1 MADVE
6 EKEGGFLARW
16 SERKIRIRGGIDPGG
31 VPSGPGAD
39 PAVASEE
46 EATEAEDAPVL
57 TDADMPTLESLDEGS
72 DYSGFLSPG
81 VSEELRRKALS
92 TLFHS
97 AGFNIADGLDD
108 YDEDFTKFLPL
119 GDIITS
125 DMRHQMEE
133 AAKGLLADEERVAE
147 VDDASKEKKA
157 ADAVVA
163 APREAEIDADAD
175 EEAGE
180 GEGEGEGRADGE
192 PV

>member
-1 MADVE
+1 MAGIDE
-6 EKEGGFLARW
+6 EDSGFLARW
-16 SERKIRIRGGIDPGG
+16 SERKLQARGGIDPGD
-31 VPSGPGAD
+31 VPSEPGAD
-39 PAVASEE
+39 PAVVPE
-46 EATEAEDAPVL
+46 EAMEAEDAPVL

-92 TLFHS
+92 KLFHS

-108 YDEDFTKFLPL
+108 YDEDFTQFLPL

-133 AAKGLLADEERVAE
+133 AAKRLLVDDEGAAE
-147 VDDASKEKKA
+147 VDDASEGKKT
-157 ADAVVA
+157 ADAVAA
-163 APREAEIDADAD
+163 APRETEIDAD

-180 GEGEGEGRADGE
+180 REGRTDGE